1 MASQAIGIM
10 TVVLPKDKVE
20 RFETFF
26 NENNYDSFLN
36 TEIKLDSIKDI
47 SKEMEERLYDF
58 SCSLSLETC
67 LIDCYG
73 YNIRD
78 VCDLLKVQEL
88 DIDVKNHEE
97 EFSEKVVFKAGK
109 CRYMASELGSEEV
122 TVMELTPLKEEMEA
136 E

>member
-1 MASQAIGIM
+1 MASQAIGLM
-10 TVVLPKDKVE
+10 TVVLPKNQVE
-20 RFETFF
+20 KFEGFF
-26 NENNYDSFLN
+26 DENNYDSFLN
-36 TEIKLDSIKDI
+36 AEIKLDSATDI
-47 SKEMEERLYDF
+47 SEELEERLYDF

-88 DIDVKNHEE
+88 DIDVKNHTE
-97 EFSEKVVFKAGK
+97 EFAEKVIFKEGK
-109 CRYMASELGSEEV
+109 CTYTASELGSEEV
-122 TVMELTPLKEEMEA
+122 TVMELTSLKEEMEA

>member
-10 TVVLPKDKVE
+10 TVVLPKDKIE
-20 RFETFF
+20 RFEAFF
-26 NENNYDSFLN
+26 DENNYDSFLN
-36 TEIKLDSIKDI
+36 ADIKLDSIKEI
-47 SKEMEERLYDF
+47 SEEMEERLYDF

-97 EFSEKVVFKAGK
+97 EFAEKIIFKAGK
-109 CRYMASELGSEEV
+109 CTYTASELGSEEV

>member
-1 MASQAIGIM
+1 MASQAIGLM
-10 TVVLPKDKVE
+10 TVVLPKDKVKE
-20 RFETFF
+20 FEGFF
-26 NENNYDSFLN
+26 DENNYDSFLN
-36 TEIKLDSIKDI
+36 AEIKLDSTTDI
-47 SKEMEERLYDF
+47 SEELEERLYDF
-58 SCSLSLETC
+58 SCSLSLESC
-67 LIDCYG
+67 LINCYG

-97 EFSEKVVFKAGK
+97 EFAEKVIFKAGK
-109 CRYMASELGSEEV
+109 CTYTASELGSEEV

>member
-1 MASQAIGIM
+1 
-10 TVVLPKDKVE
+10 
-20 RFETFF
+20 
-26 NENNYDSFLN
+26 
-36 TEIKLDSIKDI
+36 
-47 SKEMEERLYDF
+47 MEERLYDF

-97 EFSEKVVFKAGK
+97 EFAEKVIFKAGK
-109 CRYMASELGSEEV
+109 CTYTARELGSEEV

>member
-10 TVVLPKDKVE
+10 SVILPKDKVE
-20 RFETFF
+20 KFEKYFD
-26 NENNYDSFLN
+26 EQEYESFLN
-36 TEIKLDSIKDI
+36 TEIKLDSATDI
-47 SKEMEERLYDF
+47 TEETEKRVYDF
-58 SCSLSLETC
+58 SCSLSLESC

-97 EFSEKVVFKAGK
+97 EFMEKIIFKAGK
-109 CRYMASELGSEEV
+109 CAYTASEIGSEEV
-122 TVMELTPLKEEMEA
+122 TVMELTPLKEMEA

>member
-1 MASQAIGIM
+1 MASQAIGLM
-10 TVVLPKDKVE
+10 TVVLPKDKIE
-20 RFETFF
+20 RFEEFF
-26 NENNYDSFLN
+26 DEKSVNSFVN
-36 TEIKLDSIKDI
+36 TEIELVETKNLSDDI
-47 SKEMEERLYDF
+47 EERLYDF

-88 DIDVKNHEE
+88 NIDVKNHEE
-97 EFSEKVVFKAGK
+97 EFAEKVIFKAGK
-109 CRYMASELGSEEV
+109 CTYTASELGSEEV
-122 TVMELTPLKEEMEA
+122 TVMELTSLKEEMEA

>member
-10 TVVLPKDKVE
+10 TVILPKDKVE
-20 RFETFF
+20 EFERFFD
-26 NENNYDSFLN
+26 ENNYDSFLN
-36 TEIKLDSIKDI
+36 AEIKLDSTTDI
-47 SKEMEERLYDF
+47 SEELEERLYDF

-97 EFSEKVVFKAGK
+97 EFAEKVIFKAGK
-109 CRYMASELGSEEV
+109 CTYTASELGSEEV

-136 E
+136 G

>member
-1 MASQAIGIM
+1 MASQAIGLM
-10 TVVLPKDKVE
+10 TVVLPKDKVKE
-20 RFETFF
+20 FEGFF
-26 NENNYDSFLN
+26 DDNNYDSFLN
-36 TEIKLDSIKDI
+36 AEIKLDSTTDI
-47 SKEMEERLYDF
+47 SDELEERLYDF

-97 EFSEKVVFKAGK
+97 EFAEKVIFKVGK
-109 CRYMASELGSEEV
+109 CTYTASELGSEEL
-122 TVMELTPLKEEMEA
+122 TVMELIPLKEEMEA

>member
-1 MASQAIGIM
+1 MASQAIGLM
-10 TVVLPKDKVE
+10 TVVLSKDKVKE
-20 RFETFF
+20 FEGFF
-26 NENNYDSFLN
+26 DENNYDSFLN
-36 TEIKLDSIKDI
+36 AEIKLDSTTDI
-47 SKEMEERLYDF
+47 SEELEERLYDF
-58 SCSLSLETC
+58 SCSLSLESC

-97 EFSEKVVFKAGK
+97 EFAEKVIFKAGK
-109 CRYMASELGSEEV
+109 CTYTASELGSEEV